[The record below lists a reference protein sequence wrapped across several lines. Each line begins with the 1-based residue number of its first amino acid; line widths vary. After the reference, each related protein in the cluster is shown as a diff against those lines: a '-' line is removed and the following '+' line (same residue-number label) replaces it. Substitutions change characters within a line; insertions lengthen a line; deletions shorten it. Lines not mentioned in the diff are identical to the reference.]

1 MKVALLSLSLLAAC
15 TTPGFAQATSEV
27 GQPVDGSRIERSQ
40 AKQRALFGD
49 VPSTTQPELMQ
60 VLRNL
65 TYGDVYAIGNLDDK
79 TRGLVTL
86 VVLTTNQNLPQI
98 KAHTDAALNVGVSQI
113 QIREALY
120 QAAAFVGFPKVINA
134 LQLVDEVLASRG
146 IVLPL
151 EPKATVADHERFEKG
166 RAIQQLIY
174 GGRMRE
180 NLKDLPGS
188 LPDDVSRLVTNL
200 SARNSNTLESEMRKR
215 KLGKS
220 RASARRTSRLT
231 RHWLMCSRASPNES
245 AQRRLRSRLPGCWR
259 KGRGSSPF
267 QVRRNCIASK
277 RTSQRRRRWSLHRT
291 IFGPSMSPLQR
302 SKLGSA
308 ISGTSRA
315 VDRPM
320 IVACPKPMKTVGDD
334 QVGARSQASLCG
346 DQRTSE

>member
-15 TTPGFAQATSEV
+15 TTPGFAQAISEV

-40 AKQRALFGD
+40 AKQRALYGD

-98 KAHTDAALNVGVSQI
+98 KAHTDAALNVGVSPI

-134 LQLVDEVLASRG
+134 LELVDEVLASRG

-188 LPDDVSRLVTNL
+188 LPDDVSRLVTESFGDFYTREGLDIKTRELMIFSALATLGGTERQMASHAVGNL
-200 SARNSNTLESEMRKR
+200 KVGNSKETLVSAMVQ
-215 KLGKS
+215 
-220 RASARRTSRLT
+220 A
-231 RHWLMCSRASPNES
+231 
-245 AQRRLRSRLPGCWR
+245 LPYVGFPR
-259 KGRGSSPF
+259 
-267 QVRRNCIASK
+267 VLNA
-277 RTSQRRRRWSLHRT
+277 LY
-291 IFGPSMSPLQR
+291 
-302 SKLGSA
+302 A
-308 ISGTSRA
+308 IQEA
-315 VDRPM
+315 KVD
-320 IVACPKPMKTVGDD
+320 AN
-334 QVGARSQASLCG
+334 
-346 DQRTSE
+346 

>member
-98 KAHTDAALNVGVSQI
+98 KTHTDAALNVGVSPI

-188 LPDDVSRLVTNL
+188 LPDDVSRLVTESFGDFYTREGLDIKTRELMIFSALATLGGTERQMASHAVGNL
-200 SARNSNTLESEMRKR
+200 KVGNSKETLVSAMVQ
-215 KLGKS
+215 
-220 RASARRTSRLT
+220 A
-231 RHWLMCSRASPNES
+231 
-245 AQRRLRSRLPGCWR
+245 LPYVGFPR
-259 KGRGSSPF
+259 
-267 QVRRNCIASK
+267 VLNA
-277 RTSQRRRRWSLHRT
+277 LY
-291 IFGPSMSPLQR
+291 
-302 SKLGSA
+302 A
-308 ISGTSRA
+308 IQEA
-315 VDRPM
+315 KVD
-320 IVACPKPMKTVGDD
+320 AN
-334 QVGARSQASLCG
+334 
-346 DQRTSE
+346 